1 MSANP
6 AEEGQEPTQQQTEGQ
21 EPTGGTQT
29 QGETPEQKAARLER
43 ELAEAR
49 KDAGNYRT
57 RLRERERAEQ
67 EAQRQTAEQQGE
79 FKTLYEQAQQRLQEL
94 EQAQA
99 ARERADLLRK
109 VAKSAGLD
117 PDDEDLVSRLRGDD
131 EEALLEDAKKLAARI
146 APPADPD
153 KSDKKS
159 PANAGSAA
167 NGTRSGRTETPTFD
181 PKNPP
186 RLSNPSL
193 WKR

>member
-21 EPTGGTQT
+21 EPAGGTQS
-29 QGETPEQKAARLER
+29 QGETPERKAARLER

-109 VAKSAGLD
+109 VAKTAGLD
-117 PDDEDLVSRLRGDD
+117 PDDDDLVSRLRGDD

-146 APPADPD
+146 TPRVDPD
-153 KSDKKS
+153 KADKKP
-159 PANAGSAA
+159 PANAGSTA

-186 RLSNPSL
+186 RLSNPDL